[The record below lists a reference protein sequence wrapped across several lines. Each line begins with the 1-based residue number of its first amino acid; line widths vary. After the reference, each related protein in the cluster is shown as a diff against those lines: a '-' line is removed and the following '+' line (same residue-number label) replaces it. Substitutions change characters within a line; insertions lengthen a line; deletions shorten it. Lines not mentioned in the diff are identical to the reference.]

1 MNGLPHEPH
10 YPGRAAIEGYGAGGF
25 RFAGMSH
32 RGSILVLP
40 SGIWAWAPRDV
51 SAIDGASLARVI
63 AAAGEIDL
71 LFIGSGRDPW
81 RTPEALQW
89 RLRDAGLRY
98 EVLPTAAAA
107 STYNV
112 LFAEGRRVAA
122 ALIAT
127 D

>member
-1 MNGLPHEPH
+1 VTDAPHEPH

-40 SGIWAWAPRDV
+40 SGVWAWPPRDV
-51 SAIDGASLARVI
+51 SALDEASFARVI
-63 AAAGEIDL
+63 AESDAIDL

-81 RTPEALQW
+81 RLPEPLQW
-89 RLRDAGLRY
+89 RLRDAGLRFD
-98 EVLPTAAAA
+98 VLPTAAAA